1 MLNQAAQF
9 ILESVLNLFLF
20 AVLMRFYLQLARAPY
35 RHPFSQFIA
44 TVTNFA
50 VLPLRRV
57 VPGLWGL
64 DLASLFLAWLVEF
77 ALLLG
82 LQWLKGF
89 PFLVAGIAPYA
100 ALAFLAVVELFRLS
114 IYILMG
120 AVFVQAIMSWVNP
133 YNPLAPILNALTQPF
148 LRLVQRFVP
157 PIANVDLSPLVVF
170 FICQLLLMLPVAWLE
185 QLAVK
190 LF

>member
-64 DLASLFLAWLVEF
+64 DLASLFLAWVVEF

-89 PFLVAGIAPYA
+89 PFLVAGVAPYA

-148 LRLVQRFVP
+148 LRLVQRFLP